1 MRRNIYVM
9 TAMALLLPI
18 LFLGNLFLGSVAIS
32 PGDVA
37 GILTG
42 HYVGS
47 PIVAYIV
54 LESRLPQALT
64 AMLCGAV
71 LSCSGLL
78 LQSAFRNPLAGPG
91 IFGISGGASLAV
103 AIAML
108 GAGTLGVELPQMS
121 VLAAAF
127 MGAMAVTAIILL
139 VATVVRNNTL
149 LLIVGIM
156 IGYLAGSAITLLNF
170 FASEQGVKSYAVWSM
185 GSFADVSMD
194 DIPMFATLSIVG
206 IVGSMLM
213 AKPLNAM
220 QLGPQYAFG
229 LGVNIRLTRLVLL
242 AITGLLVAIAT
253 AWCGPISF
261 IGLAVPHIARLSIGS
276 GNQRTLLPA
285 TALCGGVVGLL
296 CNMLCNIG
304 PSGVLPLNAVTPFI
318 GAPVIIYVLLRRR

>member
-1 MRRNIYVM
+1 MRHNIYVM

-32 PGDVA
+32 PGDVVDV
-37 GILTG
+37 LTEQ
-42 HYVGS
+42 YKGS
-47 PIVAYIV
+47 PIVGYIV

-64 AMLCGAV
+64 GMLCGAV
-71 LSCSGLL
+71 LACSGLL

-108 GAGTLGVELPQMS
+108 GAGTLGIELPQIS

-127 MGAMAVTAIILL
+127 IGAMFVTAIILL

-194 DIPMFATLSIVG
+194 DLPLFATLSFVG

-242 AITGLLVAIAT
+242 AVTGLLVAIAT

-261 IGLAVPHIARLSIGS
+261 IGLAVPHIARLSVGS
-276 GNQRTLLPA
+276 GNQRTLLPT

-296 CNMLCNIG
+296 CNLLCNIS
-304 PSGVLPLNAVTPFI
+304 PSGVLPLNAVTPFV